1 MENAK
6 CVEIISRFRTCY
18 TPDPH
23 YQYFNVC
30 TQRNK
35 TRHGRA
41 YQLLLDIIIFIRIVN
56 HSACLSKLLPSAN
69 VVCEGYVFTPV
80 CDSVNRGGGM
90 CGCPGACMVAP
101 GGGMRGCSGGACVVA
116 RGGGMHGIQQ
126 DTEKRSMSGRYASY
140 WNAYLFF
147 H

>member
-35 TRHGRA
+35 TRHGRS

-56 HSACLSKLLPSAN
+56 HSAGLSQLLPPAN

-90 CGCPGACMVAP
+90 RGCSGGHAWLLR
-101 GGGMRGCSGGACVVA
+101 GGGMRGCSGGGGACVGYNKI
-116 RGGGMHGIQQ
+116 R
-126 DTEKRSMSGRYASY
+126 RYGQ
-140 WNAYLFF
+140 
-147 H
+147 